1 MRITVR
7 ELRLL
12 IREADEALTPAQL
25 ERRQALLDALEE
37 KREEEEERKRAADKF
52 SSMAQTSRADDTK
65 SKHND
70 KLEEPVKRRL
80 LVRTTK
86 STNKGQR

>member
-52 SSMAQTSRADDTK
+52 GSMTQAAREAPTT

-70 KLEEPVKRRL
+70 KLEEPVKRQL

-86 STNKGQR
+86 STSKGQR